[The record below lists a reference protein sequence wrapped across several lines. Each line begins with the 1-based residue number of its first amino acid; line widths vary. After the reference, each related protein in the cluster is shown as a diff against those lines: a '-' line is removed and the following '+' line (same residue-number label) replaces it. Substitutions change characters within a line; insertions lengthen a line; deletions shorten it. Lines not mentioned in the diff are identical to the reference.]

1 MTVTAKSTVRLVNR
15 IDRWLERA
23 GINQRDSTKLS
34 IDLADTLAAADR
46 IRTHLNRMLSS
57 NPRTT
62 LGAHRAFAHAAA
74 IGAWVHPEL
83 TFHVA
88 RLRRTWPAKL
98 ENQLDRH
105 ASKRKAGSGRRR
117 RAV

>member
-15 IDRWLERA
+15 IDRWLASA

-46 IRTHLNRMLSS
+46 IRAHLSRMLSS
-57 NPRTT
+57 NPRTR
-62 LGAHRAFAHAAA
+62 LGVNRAFAHAAA

-88 RLRRTWPAKL
+88 RLRRTWPTKL
-98 ENQLDRH
+98 EDQLGKH
-105 ASKRKAGSGRRR
+105 APTRKPRSRRRR